1 MPRIISLLAFLLTL
15 LLPSGCLNK
24 VDVNKNSISNF
35 DCLKN
40 NFVEKVQGLPKVEL
54 STTRCIDYKFDQK
67 NLAYAINLFVIEY
80 SREFGVEENK
90 IWSYFYGLEIES
102 SIYPR
107 EVQAAYDSKGKL
119 LEGNVPVSGLALS
132 KDKIWVEIRTSHIY
146 TSSLVHELIHVIIW
160 NENLGIHG
168 DPDHEGKNFSGWTKE
183 HTKFIKKINLI
194 LQDLDI

>member
-1 MPRIISLLAFLLTL
+1 MPRIISLLVFLLTL
-15 LLPSGCLNK
+15 SLPSGCLNK
-24 VDVNKNSISNF
+24 VDVNKNSISDF

-40 NFVEKVQGLPKVEL
+40 NFVENVQGLPNVKL
-54 STTRCIDYKFDQK
+54 STTRCVDYKFDQK

-132 KDKIWVEIRTSHIY
+132 KDKIWVEIKTSHIY

-168 DPDHEGKNFSGWTKE
+168 DPDHEGKNFSGWSRE